1 MHCTG
6 VILAGGGA
14 TRFGGLPKGLA
25 LVGGRRIIDRVADAL
40 RAVTDDVLLIAN
52 DDRASEWLP
61 GVRVERD
68 VRAGEGSLGG
78 LHAALS
84 HASGAVLVV
93 AWDMPFVNPALLA
106 RLRALGEAG
115 FDAALPESGSK
126 RGVEPMC
133 AWYAPPCLDAVTA
146 ALDRGDRRVIA
157 FFDAVRVAR
166 LGAEQVATFGDPS
179 VLFLNVNTIEE
190 RESADRV
197 ATTLASGSL
206 DQPSQTSP

>member
-14 TRFGGLPKGLA
+14 TRFGGLPKGLE

-40 RAVTDDVLLIAN
+40 RDATDELLVVAN
-52 DDRASEWLP
+52 DARAPDWLP
-61 GVRVERD
+61 GVRVAGDLRP
-68 VRAGEGSLGG
+68 GEGSLGG
-78 LHAALS
+78 LHAALA
-84 HASGAVLVV
+84 HARGAVIVV
-93 AWDMPFVNPALLA
+93 AWDMPFVSTALLR
-106 RLRALGEAG
+106 RLRALGESG

-133 AWYAPPCLDAVTA
+133 AWYAPPCLDAITA

-166 LGAEQVATFGDPS
+166 LSADAVATFGDPAT
-179 VLFLNVNTIEE
+179 LFLNVNTAQE
-190 RESADRV
+190 RDAAERCARAHPDD
-197 ATTLASGSL
+197 ATTTRQDDA
-206 DQPSQTSP
+206 